1 MEHNFTRY
9 LNRLIAVVAL
19 VTGLSGVSFAQSTIT
34 LGTGTSSG
42 YYSPFNDF
50 YKNSW
55 NEAIYTQAEMSAA
68 AGCNITKIAFQ
79 SDASNSTTITATTL
93 KIYMGERT
101 SSDHSSTS
109 DWTGAGALQ
118 LVYSGT
124 NVTVGNVAAGSWQT
138 FTLNTPFS
146 YTGEGNLVVVVAKTT
161 GTYNSSCVWRYST
174 VSNVSYPVLYRQNDS
189 DASYA
194 THPGSNTGTRYANR
208 ANTRFTYSNCCS
220 VQRTGTFEF
229 RNGSTAVTSVNYTMG
244 QPLNLPTLVNNLTPA
259 GTPTFSSSNTDIAT
273 VDPTTGQVTIAN
285 PAREGS
291 TVISAYVPVSGSTCA
306 KYVSY
311 VLNVNDGCL
320 NLSQGSSTLSSGP
333 IYGYYENSYNQ
344 MLYTSAEIGNGGHIT
359 QIGFNA
365 YSSNSQPRSV
375 IVYMGET
382 DQTTFTSG
390 TNFVDPASL
399 TEVYSGTWTITAGW
413 NYFPVDF
420 QYTGLHNLVIAIKS
434 SATDYASTS
443 FYYGTTASTSMAYV
457 YSGTYDA
464 IPSNFSSMSS
474 GSTANRPNTKIC
486 IDACETQPN
495 LQFSNTAA
503 MCYLGSSCGLP
514 YSTQSCGQLHFS
526 SSNSAVASVDPTTGE
541 ITTHSMGQAVIS
553 VIQDTCQGYCPANAS
568 YELEV
573 ICPAQIPTAVSAWS
587 CNGGPVELS
596 ASVNGEGTL
605 QWFDA
610 VDATT
615 PIATGTTYTPNV
627 STTTTYYVGTYNTT
641 YGCSSSR
648 VPATAH
654 VFEATY
660 QDATLNISGYVGST
674 MYGYPPTGSHSGAT
688 FSASGMPAWLT
699 LNSDGSFQGT
709 PTAAGSGQF
718 TITVT
723 GTVNGATCTKQIV
736 IHWTVAAN
744 NLSCCDIDGFYIF
757 QTGKPFPIQQDA
769 QGNYYAD
776 VCLGDP
782 YTFSVTPRTT
792 CSGYRYKWSL
802 ASSTNALIEETSN
815 STSSNYTHTFDRPTG
830 YNLSVTISKTS
841 SPTCSVTIPI
851 RVRVAGVFQVA
862 TRPSFDLCKGEPFN
876 IYVSSDGIGS
886 IDVVRPQGGSQ
897 STLGVSDTVFLPDG
911 VVCNGSCSYVSS
923 VTFTDFSAGAR
934 IRNANDLLYVKINME
949 HSYIGDFCIYLTCP
963 NGTPVSIMNYSGNGS
978 SSCSVPSEFTG
989 WVGSSTE
996 TYCQFGDAN
1005 DCSSGGFVGD
1015 YTTDKCDNTNG
1026 HNPPGI
1032 GWNYCWSQNTV
1043 RGYVYAASAN
1053 SRVYETA
1060 NHNSVATCDDA
1071 VDSSDMANMTQIYK
1085 PDGNFSD
1092 FVNCPLNGDWTI
1104 TVIDGYSSDNGYIFN
1119 WELGL
1124 NEDLLPDSWSYSV
1137 DLDSAWTS
1145 CDWHTTKAGV
1155 YMEITPPAN
1164 FVGTTTCDLFLR
1176 DEYGCTT
1183 EYENIATVTMHD
1195 AVHHSL
1201 TVTGECEP
1209 YTWARNHQT
1218 YTVSGTYID
1227 NALTPEGCPDN
1238 DTLYLTIS
1246 GNVLDTVDQQ
1256 ACVSYTWNGN
1266 TYNSSGQYNYST
1278 TSAMG
1283 CDSTVTL
1290 NLEILPS
1297 LTTTHDTTICNE
1309 SFPITFYG
1317 HVFNS
1322 AGTQTFP
1329 LTTAGGC
1336 DSTVTLTVNAYNQMT
1351 VSLNL
1356 PADGCPLPIGNYSV
1370 TANINNGATPY
1381 TYNWTGAYVGSASVA
1396 TIPSTGTCATF
1407 NLNLTVTDAHG
1418 CVATTNGSFG
1428 AIDDEG
1434 PYFNNPSV
1442 TSVPAEF
1449 GSELYGEPC
1458 VYLVPNII
1466 ALLDPQDNCGIQSQE
1481 QSPRAGSAT
1490 SGSVPVE
1497 VTVRDHCGHV
1507 LTKTVQVTVPDNI
1520 TAQIASTGVACNGG
1534 NNGTV
1539 TVSNV
1544 QGGTTPYTYS
1554 WTYTDLDNN
1563 TTTLSENTAALTG
1576 RPAGR
1581 YTVTISDANNC
1592 SYTTYADVSQAG
1604 TLVATIAQDSVSC
1617 NGYSTGTITLT
1628 SVSGGTFPYH
1638 YTWPSG
1644 ITAGDRDSIAT
1655 GVAAGT
1661 YSVLITDDEGCTTT
1675 KTITVLEPA
1684 AIVVTVDNFSNLT
1697 CYNNGTGSIT
1707 VSATGGNGGYNYNWT
1722 NGMTGQTINGLDAN
1736 VSYTVNVTDSKGCP
1750 GTVSKTLTQPNELT
1764 ATAFANPIT
1773 ICNGASATI
1782 TAEGQQGTVG
1792 TGYRY
1797 EWTDGA
1803 QGATRTVTPT
1813 STTTYYVTVYDANNC
1828 SAQANTTVNVNQPT
1842 TSIETETACD
1852 RFTWHGTTYTASTNT
1867 PTYQTTNA
1875 AGCDS
1880 TVTLHLTINN
1890 STTSV
1895 EEQEACETYNWHGTD
1910 YTTSTNTPIYI
1921 STNAAGCPDTVN
1933 LHLTIHYNEYTSTT
1947 AEACET
1953 YTWNIRGQSFTYT
1966 TSNTYYNRYNIQ
1978 GCEGVDTLHLTIHHS
1993 TTGVDNQE
2001 ACDSYQWGYNHQTY
2015 TSSTTTPTYTIAGVN
2030 QWGCDSIVNLHLTIK
2045 RSTLGIDTHNE
2056 CDSYTWL
2063 NGITYTTSQTGTNAP
2078 TIDAGTNAAGCDST
2092 LRLNLVIR
2100 RSTTA
2105 VFTDRACD
2113 SYTWHGN
2120 TYTSSTNAPTYQTTN
2135 AAGCDSTVTLHLTIN
2150 YSRQSEHTDTVCY
2163 GASLNYAG
2171 GSYPAGDYT
2180 IHRTTTAGCD
2190 STITLHVIQRP
2201 QIRATL
2207 SEFHS
2212 CELGH
2217 YELTGDVIGGN
2228 RFRWSST
2235 PNDATLNGQ
2244 QGELMIAVNPRTTT
2258 TYTLTGGYGPNMLC
2272 SNAASLTLE
2281 PLNLPVADMRFQPEF
2296 LTCDDLHWTVYNAS
2310 TNTESVS
2317 WYVNGIYAGTDES
2330 ISGDANCADDS
2341 IMITINAVNGIC
2353 NSIKDSVIYV
2363 RKSGL
2368 YVPNIFT
2375 PNLNINKT
2383 FNAIGRGILEYE
2395 MYIYT
2400 REGLLVFH
2408 STSLEDG
2415 WKGDH
2420 EGVECPRAAYTY
2432 IIRYRTEVEPDRW
2445 VKKVGTVLLLR

>member
-9 LNRLIAVVAL
+9 LNRLVAVAAL
-19 VTGLSGVSFAQSTIT
+19 VAGLSGTLYAQSTIT
-34 LGTGTSSG
+34 LGTGTSSS
-42 YYSPFNDF
+42 YTAPFNELW
-50 YKNSW
+50 KNSW
-55 NEAIYTQAEMSAA
+55 HEMIYTQAEMINA

-79 SDASNSTTITATTL
+79 DAAGTGSTYTATATTL
-93 KIYMGERT
+93 KIYMAERAT
-101 SSDHSSTS
+101 ADHASTT
-109 DWTGAGALQ
+109 DWTPMGDLQ

-124 NVTVGNVAAGSWQT
+124 NVTLGNQAADNWQT
-138 FTLNTPFS
+138 FTLNTPFN
-146 YTGEGNLVVVVAKTT
+146 YTGQGNLVVVVTKTADA
-161 GTYNSSCVWRYST
+161 YNSSCTWYYST
-174 VSNVSYPVLYRQNDS
+174 VTGITYPGLYRQSDS
-189 DASYA
+189 DASYGT
-194 THPGSNTGTRYANR
+194 THPGTSSGTQYSYR
-208 ANTRFTYSNCCS
+208 ANTRFTYGNCCS

-229 RNGSTAVTSVNYTMG
+229 RVGSTAVTSFNYTMG
-244 QPLNLPTLVNNLTPA
+244 TPFNPPTLVNNVTPA
-259 GTPTFSSSNTDIAT
+259 GSPTFSSSNPDIAT
-273 VDPTTGQVTIAN
+273 VDPTTGQVTVAN

-291 TVISAYVPVSGSTCA
+291 TVITAYIPVSGSTCA
-306 KYVSY
+306 KLVTYT
-311 VLNVNDGCL
+311 LNVNDGCL
-320 NLSQGSSTLSSGP
+320 NFSMGTSTIGSGP
-333 IYGYYENSYNQ
+333 IYGNYKNSYNQ
-344 MLYTSAEIGNGGHIT
+344 MLYTPVEIGNGGHIT

-365 YSSNSQPRSV
+365 ASSNSQQRNI

-382 DQTTFTSG
+382 DQSTFTSG
-390 TNFVDPASL
+390 TPPNFVDPSSL
-399 TEVYSGTWTITAGW
+399 TEVYSGTWNITAGW

-420 QYTGLHNLVIAIKS
+420 QYSGLHNLVIAIKS
-434 SATDYASTS
+434 SASAYLSTS
-443 FYYGTTASTSMAYV
+443 FYYNTTANNSMAYV
-457 YSGTYDA
+457 YSDSYDC
-464 IPSNFSSMSS
+464 IPSNFTQSSVYNGVTTS
-474 GSTANRPNTKIC
+474 RPNTKIC
-486 IDACETQPN
+486 IDPCEFQSN

-514 YSTQSCGQLHFS
+514 HSTQSCGALHFS

-541 ITTHSMGQAVIS
+541 ITTHSMGETVITLM
-553 VIQDTCQGYCPANAS
+553 QDTCQGYCPATAS

-587 CNGGPVELS
+587 CSGGPVELS

-627 STTTTYYVGTYNTT
+627 TTTTTYYVGTYNTT

-648 VPATAH
+648 VPATAN

-660 QDATLNISGYVGST
+660 QDATLNISGYVGSA

-688 FSASGMPAWLT
+688 FTASGMPAWMT

-709 PTAAGSGQF
+709 PTATGSGTF

-723 GTVNGATCTKQIV
+723 GTVNGATCTKFV
-736 IHWTVAAN
+736 TIHWNVAAN
-744 NLSCCDIDGFYIF
+744 NLSCCDLDGFYIF
-757 QTGKPFPIQQDA
+757 QSGKPFPLQKDSE
-769 QGNYYAD
+769 GNYYAD

-782 YTFSVTPRTT
+782 YTFSITPRTN
-792 CSGYRYKWSL
+792 CSGYRYKWAL
-802 ASSTNALIEETSN
+802 ASSTNALIEETTN
-815 STSSNYTHTFDRPTG
+815 STNSNYTHTFDRPTG
-830 YNLSVTISKTS
+830 FNLTVTISKTT
-841 SPTCSVTIPI
+841 SPTCSVSIPI

-886 IDVVRPQGGSQ
+886 IDVVRPEGGSA
-897 STLGVSDTVFLPDG
+897 STLGVSDTVWLPDG
-911 VVCNGSCSYVSS
+911 VPCNGTCFFRSS
-923 VTFTDFSAGAR
+923 VTFTAFSAGAT
-934 IRNANDLLYVKINME
+934 IQSANDILYVLLNLE
-949 HSYIGDFCIYLTCP
+949 HSFIGDIYIALRCP
-963 NGTPVSIMNYSGNGS
+963 NNNFAVILPQSGSGS
-978 SSCSVPSEFTG
+978 ATCRDEIPSG
-989 WVGSSTE
+989 YDSWVGST
-996 TYCQFGDAN
+996 TNTGADFGISGSGYSS
-1005 DCSSGGFVGD
+1005 DCNS
-1015 YTTDKCDNTNG
+1015 
-1026 HNPPGI
+1026 PGTMGT
-1032 GWNYCWSQNTV
+1032 GWNYIWSNNTS
-1043 RGYVYAASAN
+1043 RGYVYAGGDYGYVYESAN
-1053 SRVYETA
+1053 VG
-1060 NHNSVATCDDA
+1060 NDNSGS
-1071 VDSSDMANMTQIYK
+1071 VDSSHVEDMTQIYH
-1085 PDGNFSD
+1085 PYEPFS
-1092 FVNCPLNGDWTI
+1092 NLIGCPLNGTWSI
-1104 TVIDGYSSDNGYIFN
+1104 EVVDGWGVDDGYIFN

-1124 NEDLLPDSWSYSV
+1124 DEHLVPNSWTYSV

-1155 YMEITPPAN
+1155 YMEITPPEN

-1201 TVTGECEP
+1201 TVAGECEP
-1209 YTWARNHQT
+1209 YTWDRNHQT

-1246 GNVLDTVDQQ
+1246 GAVYDTVDQQ

-1266 TYNSSGQYNYST
+1266 TYTSSGLYDYT
-1278 TSAMG
+1278 ATSSMG

-1309 SFPITFYG
+1309 SFPLNFYG

-1322 AGTQTFP
+1322 AETQTYT

-1336 DSTVTLTVNAYNQMT
+1336 DSLVTLTVNAYNQMT

-1381 TYNWTGAYVGSASVA
+1381 TYNWSGAYSGSASVA

-1407 NLNLTVTDAHG
+1407 NLNLTVTDGHG

-1458 VYLVPNII
+1458 IYLVPDII
-1466 ALLDPQDNCGIQSQE
+1466 AMLDPQDNCGIQSQE

-1497 VTVRDHCGHV
+1497 VTVRDRCGHV

-1520 TAQIASTGVACNGG
+1520 TAQIASTNVACNGG

-1544 QGGTTPYTYS
+1544 TGGTTPYTYS

-1655 GVAAGT
+1655 GVSAGT
-1661 YSVLITDDEGCTTT
+1661 YTVLITDDEGCTTN

-1684 AIVVTVDNFSNLT
+1684 AIVVTVDDFSNLT

-1764 ATAFANPIT
+1764 ATASANPTT
-1773 ICNGASATI
+1773 ICNGESATI
-1782 TAEGQQGTVG
+1782 SAEGHEGTVG

-1880 TVTLHLTINN
+1880 TITLHLTINN

-1966 TSNTYYNRYNIQ
+1966 ATNTYYNRYSIQ